1 MKEINRLNDLFVR
14 YLIGTEGDE
23 DILENIV
30 NAVLNN
36 AGFESVSNLEIINP
50 YNLAENENLKES
62 ILDVKAKTK
71 DGKKIIIEIQLVGN
85 DNFIKRIF
93 YYIAKNIVSELKES
107 EDYINVSQ
115 MISISFI
122 NFNLNMGTENDI
134 KKEHKCFIL
143 SDINNPNLKL
153 EAVQIHFVEIKRFT
167 DILENISVND
177 YNNNKLLSWI
187 DFFTTNDLERDIN
200 KLMGGNNIM
209 SKVVDKYKRFIA
221 DEKEMSAYN
230 ERDAF
235 LYGQAVML
243 QYEREE
249 GRKEGRKEGREEGTR
264 EALILTARNMK
275 NRNLDA
281 SLISDITG
289 LSIEEIEK
297 L

>member
-1 MKEINRLNDLFVR
+1 M
-14 YLIGTEGDE
+14 
-23 DILENIV
+23 
-30 NAVLNN
+30 
-36 AGFESVSNLEIINP
+36 
-50 YNLAENENLKES
+50 
-62 ILDVKAKTK
+62 
-71 DGKKIIIEIQLVGN
+71 
-85 DNFIKRIF
+85 
-93 YYIAKNIVSELKES
+93 
-107 EDYINVSQ
+107 
-115 MISISFI
+115 
-122 NFNLNMGTENDI
+122 
-134 KKEHKCFIL
+134 

-249 GRKEGRKEGREEGTR
+249 GRKEGREEGTR

>member
-249 GRKEGRKEGREEGTR
+249 GRKEGREEGTR